1 MQHCTCTFL
10 FLTPTGI
17 AGVIMKA
24 RLSRLVPCLMA
35 LVLVL
40 YVHRSHTAPGL
51 TGSQRED
58 PENAHPVVLTNPFGS
73 GEEERRLLQRY
84 IELNTKDGE
93 EIKTWEQEVF
103 YLFHLYDYDHSG
115 LLDGLEMMKLLSDY
129 NSQHAPDAP
138 GNDMV
143 VPMVDL
149 LLQTQDVNQDGLL
162 APSELLSPS
171 LTQIEKV
178 PLDER
183 LSDVGN
189 DQEILDEKKD
199 PGEHGQPQEEV
210 RQDAR
215 AEEDEFIQHVEEH
228 YGQQVPEAFAAE
240 HGGHEREVLAHQDQ
254 QEM

>member
-1 MQHCTCTFL
+1 MQHYTCTFL
-10 FLTPTGI
+10 FLTSTDIP
-17 AGVIMKA
+17 GVIMETH
-24 RLSRLVPCLMA
+24 LSRRVPCLVV

-40 YVHRSHTAPGL
+40 YVHLSHTAPGL

-58 PENAHPVVLTNPFGS
+58 PENVHPIVLTNPFGS

-84 IELNTKDGE
+84 IELSRKDGE

-129 NSQHAPDAP
+129 NSQHALDAQ
-138 GNDMV
+138 V
-143 VPMVDL
+143 VSMVDL

-171 LTQIEKV
+171 ITQIEKV

-183 LSDVGN
+183 PSDVGH
-189 DQEILDEKKD
+189 DQEIVEEKQD
-199 PGEHGQPQEEV
+199 PGEHVQPQAEV
-210 RQDAR
+210 QEDAR
-215 AEEDEFIQHVEEH
+215 AKVDELIRQVDEH
-228 YGQQVPEAFAAE
+228 IAQQVPEAFAAE
-240 HGGHEREVLAHQDQ
+240 HGGHEQEVLAHQEQ